1 MLPVYDPKPFETIDL
16 RKYHIRSV
24 KDVVKFH
31 EFVISRMEECKHIL
45 NKMNNKL
52 ITFDVMQKA
61 LREQQEKQQ
70 ASYGAAPKPQ
80 EDKPAQAEIQSID
93 KTAEQEHEEL
103 LNEMRQAVANETVAE
118 AAASEDPNERLQV
131 EYGKYKA
138 VDGKHRVMYFRDG
151 GNGFQMCKEAD
162 VPDDIKEHL
171 LQGLGKDGQSQPKS
185 TI

>member
-16 RKYHIRSV
+16 RKYHIRSM

-31 EFVISRMEECKHIL
+31 EFVISRMEECKFYL

-52 ITFDVMQKA
+52 ITFDSMQKA

-70 ASYGAAPKPQ
+70 ASYGAAPKP
-80 EDKPAQAEIQSID
+80 EDAKPDEPQIQSID
-93 KTAEQEHEEL
+93 KTAEQEHQAL
-103 LNEMRQAVANETVAE
+103 LDEMRQAVANETTAE
-118 AAASEDPNERLQV
+118 AAASDDPNNRLQV

-138 VDGKHRVMYFRDG
+138 VDGKRRVMYFRAAG
-151 GNGFQMCKEAD
+151 TGFVMCKETE

-171 LQGLGKDGQSQPKS
+171 LEGLGKDGKS
-185 TI
+185 KVSE

>member
-16 RKYHIRSV
+16 RKYHIRSM

-31 EFVISRMEECKHIL
+31 EFVISRMEECKFYL

-52 ITFDVMQKA
+52 ITFDSMQKA

-70 ASYGAAPKPQ
+70 ASYGAAPKP
-80 EDKPAQAEIQSID
+80 EDVKPDEPQIQSID
-93 KTAEQEHEEL
+93 KTAEQEHQAL
-103 LNEMRQAVANETVAE
+103 LDEMRQAVANETTAE
-118 AAASEDPNERLQV
+118 AATSDDPNNRLQV

-138 VDGKHRVMYFRDG
+138 VDGKRRVMYFRDA
-151 GNGFQMCKEAD
+151 GNGFVMCKETE

-171 LQGLGKDGQSQPKS
+171 LEGLGKDGKGKVSE
-185 TI
+185 